1 MVRLVVWIQQQAY
14 LHFDHFGFV
23 YSLKNCAT
31 IPNCIE
37 YMNCFHSIT
46 GLSALWGFPIPYS
59 RTLAAGLSEVI
70 SVFPS
75 ALRTAKTTGW
85 GVCCTT

>member
-1 MVRLVVWIQQQAY
+1 MVCLVVWIQQQAY

-37 YMNCFHSIT
+37 YMKSFHSIT
-46 GLSALWGFPIPYS
+46 GLSALWGCSIPYS
-59 RTLAAGLSEVI
+59 ITLAAGLSEVI

-75 ALRTAKTTGW
+75 PSKQPKPQVV
-85 GVCCTT
+85 VCCTT